1 MELFMKK
8 SKLLMIT
15 VAVFTVLSVSACA
28 PLFHGGGHGNGNG
41 GGHSESKGRG

>member
-1 MELFMKK
+1 MKK

-28 PLFHGGGHGNGNG
+28 PLFHGGGHGNG